1 MALRKFIKTTIREY
15 LNENAMSKEIIAY
28 HGTRYEFDKFE
39 PFYPKGAIGNKKG
52 VYFTKD
58 LQTAIEY
65 AEDVDGALD
74 NKSRV
79 IKARLKIDS
88 DSDGE
93 IINHSYRGEEIIMFD
108 VNKIEIIDYN
118 ILKNKTK
125 RL

>member
-1 MALRKFIKTTIREY
+1 MELRKFIKTTIREC
-15 LNENAMSKEIIAY
+15 LNENTTSKEIIAY
-28 HGTRYEFDKFE
+28 HGTRYEFNRFE
-39 PFYPKGAIGNKKG
+39 PLYPKSAIGNKKG

-58 LQTAIEY
+58 LQTATEY

-93 IINHSYRGEEIIMFD
+93 IINHSYRGEEIIMYD

-125 RL
+125 RF

>member
-1 MALRKFIKTTIREY
+1 MELRKFIATTIREY
-15 LNENAMSKEIIAY
+15 LNKDTTSKEIIAY
-28 HGTRYEFDKFE
+28 HGTRYEFDRFE
-39 PFYPKGAIGNKKG
+39 PFYPKGVIGNKKG

-79 IKARLKIDS
+79 IKAKLKIDS
-88 DSDGE
+88 VSDGE
-93 IINHSYRGEEIIMFD
+93 IINHSYRGEEIIMYN

-118 ILKNKTK
+118 ILK
-125 RL
+125 R

>member
-1 MALRKFIKTTIREY
+1 MELRKFIATTIREY
-15 LNENAMSKEIIAY
+15 LNEDNTTKEIIAY

-39 PFYPKGAIGNKKG
+39 LFHPRGAIGNKKG
-52 VYFTKD
+52 IYFTRD
-58 LQTAIEY
+58 LQAAIEY
-65 AEDVDGALD
+65 AEDVDGGLD

-108 VNKIEIIDYN
+108 ANKIEIIDYN
-118 ILKNKTK
+118 ILKDYNHET
-125 RL
+125 

>member
-1 MALRKFIKTTIREY
+1 MELRKFIATTIREY
-15 LNENAMSKEIIAY
+15 LNENNITKKIIAY
-28 HGTRYEFDKFE
+28 HGTRYEFDRFE
-39 PFYPKGAIGNKKG
+39 LSYPKGAIGNKRG
-52 VYFTKD
+52 VYFTTD
-58 LQTAIEY
+58 LQTATEY

-79 IKARLKIDS
+79 IKALLKIDS

-108 VNKIEIIDYN
+108 INKIEIIDYN